1 MQKARRRP
9 KASTACR
16 HTVSGS
22 FSLPYSGF
30 FSPFPHGTSSLS
42 VSEEYLAL
50 PDGSGGFRQDFTCP
64 ALLRIPLSFKLL
76 FVYGIITLF
85 DQDFQLVLLNIYSNI
100 VVLQPL
106 MCRNISGLGQFRFAR
121 HYSGNHFCFLLL
133 RLLRCFSS
141 ARSPPLRI
149 LYLQYSR
156 FPHSEMYGSIDIC
169 SSPYLIAAYHVF
181 LRLSEPRHSPC
192 ALNNLLISL

>member
-64 ALLRIPLSFKLL
+64 ALLRIPLSFKSL

-85 DQDFQLVLLNIYSNI
+85 DQDFQLVPLNAYSN
-100 VVLQPL
+100 VEVLQPL
-106 MCRNISGLGQFRFAR
+106 ICRNKTGLG
-121 HYSGNHFCFLLL
+121 
-133 RLLRCFSS
+133 
-141 ARSPPLRI
+141 
-149 LYLQYSR
+149 
-156 FPHSEMYGSIDIC
+156 
-169 SSPYLIAAYHVF
+169 
-181 LRLSEPRHSPC
+181 
-192 ALNNLLISL
+192 

>member
-9 KASTACR
+9 QASTACR

-64 ALLRIPLSFKLL
+64 ALLRIPLSFKSL

-106 MCRNISGLGQFRFAR
+106 MCRNIPGLGQFRFAR
-121 HYSGNHFCFLLL
+121 RYSGNHFCFLLL

-141 ARSPPLRI
+141 ARSPP
-149 LYLQYSR
+149 
-156 FPHSEMYGSIDIC
+156 YG
-169 SSPYLIAAYHVF
+169 
-181 LRLSEPRHSPC
+181 
-192 ALNNLLISL
+192 

>member
-9 KASTACR
+9 QASTACR

-121 HYSGNHFCFLLL
+121 RYSGNHFCFLLL

-141 ARSPPLRI
+141 ARSPP
-149 LYLQYSR
+149 
-156 FPHSEMYGSIDIC
+156 YG
-169 SSPYLIAAYHVF
+169 
-181 LRLSEPRHSPC
+181 
-192 ALNNLLISL
+192 

>member
-9 KASTACR
+9 QTSTACR

-64 ALLRIPLSFKLL
+64 ALLRIPLSFKSL

-85 DQDFQLVLLNIYSNI
+85 DQDFQLVLLNTYSNI
-100 VVLQPL
+100 VVLQPQH
-106 MCRNISGLGQFRFAR
+106 CRNNTGLGQFRFAR
-121 HYSGNHFCFLLL
+121 RYSGNHFCFLLL

-141 ARSPPLRI
+141 ARSPP
-149 LYLQYSR
+149 
-156 FPHSEMYGSIDIC
+156 YG
-169 SSPYLIAAYHVF
+169 
-181 LRLSEPRHSPC
+181 
-192 ALNNLLISL
+192 

>member
-22 FSLPYSGF
+22 FSLPCSGF

-42 VSEEYLAL
+42 VSQEYLAL

-64 ALLRIPLSFKLL
+64 ALLRILLSLNHISCTGLSPSMIGLSKPIPLCYL
-76 FVYGIITLF
+76 
-85 DQDFQLVLLNIYSNI
+85 SNI
-100 VVLQPL
+100 AVLQPRA
-106 MCRNISGLGQFRFAR
+106 CRNKHGLGYSHFAR
-121 HYSGNHFCFLLL
+121 HYSGNHYCFLFL

-141 ARSPPLRI
+141 ARSPTLRCN
-149 LYLQYSR
+149 
-156 FPHSEMYGSIDIC
+156 M
-169 SSPYLIAAYHVF
+169 SSTY
-181 LRLSEPRHSPC
+181 
-192 ALNNLLISL
+192 

>member
-9 KASTACR
+9 QTSTACR

-121 HYSGNHFCFLLL
+121 RYSGNHFCFLLL

-141 ARSPPLRI
+141 ARSPP
-149 LYLQYSR
+149 
-156 FPHSEMYGSIDIC
+156 YG
-169 SSPYLIAAYHVF
+169 
-181 LRLSEPRHSPC
+181 
-192 ALNNLLISL
+192 